1 MCSRVTLNSYVNAGF
16 KFSQTLH
23 QVISLS
29 GCTSPSAGVI
39 FKLDENTHVGADLQ
53 SAGLVEVTQ
62 RWALQRATAAAWL
75 GQAHG
80 QSQAVC

>member
-1 MCSRVTLNSYVNAGF
+1 MNVGF
-16 KFSQTLH
+16 HFRQTLH

-29 GCTSPSAGVI
+29 GCTSPSAGVV
-39 FKLDENTHVGADLQ
+39 FGLTENMHVVGGFQA
-53 SAGLVEVTQ
+53 AGLVEVTQ
-62 RWALQRATAAAWL
+62 HWLVQRATAAAWL